1 MSATLAFTVLLTLAG
16 APPGDTPPDAEDH
29 RMQRGSVSY
38 RVHCANCHGDD
49 AAGRGPM
56 AEILKVAPTDLTTL
70 AERHDG
76 AFPREKVYRSIDGR
90 DEIPAHGRRGMPVWG
105 LGLQD
110 PGRDSDQEGRVR
122 EQILDLVAY
131 LETLQ
136 RP

>member
-1 MSATLAFTVLLTLAG
+1 MSVTLLLTALLALGG
-16 APPGDTPPDAEDH
+16 APADSDAD
-29 RMQRGSVSY
+29 RVDRGRVSY
-38 RVHCANCHGDD
+38 RVHCANCHGDQ

-56 AEILKVAPTDLTTL
+56 AEVLKVAPTDLTTL
-70 AERHDG
+70 AERNGG
-76 AFPREKVYRSIDGR
+76 AFPHARVYRSIDGR

-110 PGRDSDQEGRVR
+110 PGRDSDQEGTVR

-136 RP
+136 E